1 MTPTPP
7 AAGPAP
13 GAAEQ
18 RERELA
24 AARAEATGAEDAIV
38 RLQLRLGEARAQLAA
53 TQQLVDEEREQAA
66 RQLRRAQALA
76 HAALAAGKESERQR
90 AGAQA
95 RAAEELAAVKAG
107 GDVERDGL
115 RTRITSL
122 RRELDERDR
131 RLAEATTQDQAL
143 RTRLDELGARL
154 DREQA
159 ARARSDAT
167 VERVLATS
175 AALLRK
181 RQDALATA
189 ATATAAPTTPPET
202 ATPAPARPG
211 PATTGIPQAPRPGG
225 AVAASQQ
232 LLDRLQRLRE
242 ELAAS
247 GPGSVVSPDP
257 AGSGAGDAS
266 PGRVEP

>member
-38 RLQLRLGEARAQLAA
+38 HLQLRLGEARAQLAA
-53 TQQLVDEEREQAA
+53 TRQLVDDEREQAA

-95 RAAEELAAVKAG
+95 RATEELAAVKAG
-107 GDVERDGL
+107 GDFERDGL

-122 RRELDERDR
+122 RSELDERDR

-189 ATATAAPTTPPET
+189 ATAAPTTPPET
-202 ATPAPARPG
+202 PTPAPARAG
-211 PATTGIPQAPRPGG
+211 PATTGTPQAPRPGG